1 MELLS
6 KSVNGDY
13 ITSRDVNMGWGGG
26 LLDLNKNLS
35 FLTEICREGLYEY
48 IPVVFGWMIIK
59 ISEP

>member
-13 ITSRDVNMGWGGG
+13 FTSRDVNMGWGGG

-48 IPVVFGWMIIK
+48 ISVVFGWMIIK